1 MCVFWGESVCVL
13 GGERVC
19 SGGEV
24 CVPRGKVCVCVCVL
38 GGSVC
43 FDGDVCVCAL
53 RVLWEERVCSEGKGV
68 CACVLGEG
76 VCILGECVLMGEVC
90 ACVF

>member
-1 MCVFWGESVCVL
+1 M
-13 GGERVC
+13 
-19 SGGEV
+19 
-24 CVPRGKVCVCVCVL
+24 
-38 GGSVC
+38 
-43 FDGDVCVCAL
+43 CAL

>member
-1 MCVFWGESVCVL
+1 MRSEGE
-13 GGERVC
+13 G
-19 SGGEV
+19 
-24 CVPRGKVCVCVCVL
+24 VCVCVL

>member
-1 MCVFWGESVCVL
+1 MRSEGEGVCVCVFWGEVCVL
-13 GGERVC
+13 IGM
-19 SGGEV
+19 
-24 CVPRGKVCVCVCVL
+24 CVCV
-38 GGSVC
+38 
-43 FDGDVCVCAL
+43 L

>member
-1 MCVFWGESVCVL
+1 MCV
-13 GGERVC
+13 
-19 SGGEV
+19 
-24 CVPRGKVCVCVCVL
+24 
-38 GGSVC
+38 
-43 FDGDVCVCAL
+43 L